1 MRLPPVAI
9 GLCVALLP
17 LSLGAQSPAKE
28 LSEAAP
34 AQRPDAV
41 AAAVAEPGSAG
52 FELKLRLDPELHDPG
67 PARGQPRPLF
77 GRGDQLDGREARDFT
92 LRGEAEL
99 RRGGTVIRADRL
111 TYYEADD
118 EVIAIGNVRIAR
130 EGQVFTGPQLQ
141 LKLDAGTGGFDS
153 PRFSLPLTGGRG
165 SASRIDFKGDGQVDM
180 SDAVYTSCR
189 PDDPDWYL
197 KADTLSLDEAS
208 DEGVGKSARLV
219 FMGVPILGSPV
230 FSFPLGEQRRSGV
243 LAPTLSLTSTTGGEI
258 RVPYYWDIAPNRDFT
273 FLPML
278 MARRGL
284 QLGGIARYLEPT
296 YYGETSFEYLNNDR
310 ETGTDRWQV
319 NSTHTLTNWNGWS
332 AGWLLRAVSDDNYFV
347 DFSRT
352 ILSSAE
358 RSLPRIAYAARSFG
372 EWSFQARALQ
382 YQNILDARA
391 APPYNRLPQLL
402 LSTVRRDQ
410 LGFDYGLLSD
420 ASWFSRDLPGS
431 PEGGRFIVNPWVSR
445 PFGGPGWFVVPRASF
460 NATYYR
466 LDFNPSGPNDINR
479 TLPTFSLDSGL
490 VMERSTPL
498 SRAGADPDPGAP
510 AVLRLHA
517 VQGPEPDPRLR
528 FGPERPELLD
538 AVHREHLLRRRPDR
552 QREPADARR
561 GVAPDRPGHGGGVAA
576 HGRGAAA
583 VLRAP
588 AGDAAGRSEPHGVA
602 LGRAAGRLRRRRR
615 RPLVRRRHDVLAEP
629 GRRAAPERGV
639 ALVALGRQ
647 AAQPCGALPGAGL
660 RADRPVVAVAGRAPM
675 ERSGAHQLLG
685 AAQAAQYHH
694 RSDPGGRSRAA
705 RGRCRFRVFCGLL
718 DHAVRGAA
726 VRDRAGPADDRV
738 LRAAGAVRPGA
749 DRPGSVG
756 YTPAQHSRVPDPQ
769 PAARAAL
776 EVLRIRMNRL
786 RDLPAPALLCA
797 VLAVLAVPAGAQ
809 LRVPLPGSPGGTG
822 GSGGFQVP
830 RGPESAPLAPGAT
843 APPAAAPGG
852 PVHVDR
858 VVAVVNSEAITD
870 VELQRRARAIAR
882 RLKSQ
887 GVDMPPASELEKQVL
902 ERMIQDRAQLQAARE
917 AGMRVDELSST
928 VRSAAWPT
936 RTSDRRAAAQ
946 PGSSS
951 TETPYAAF
959 REEIAQ
965 EIAVSRLRERDI
977 DAKVQ
982 VSEAEIDAFLA
993 EQAKG
998 GGGARSYDIAQIVV
1012 RVPDGRLARRRSSAS
1027 ACAARRSRRGS

>member
-197 KADTLSLDEAS
+197 KAGTLSLDEAS

-431 PEGGRFIVNPWVSR
+431 PEGGRFVVNPWVSR

-490 VMERSTPL
+490 VMERSTRFRERELIQTLEPRL
-498 SRAGADPDPGAP
+498 FYVYTPYKDQNQIPVFDSAQNDLNFSTLFTENIFSGGDRIANANQLTPGVVSRLIDPDTGAEWLRMGVAQRLYFEPQLVTLPGVPSRTASRSDVILAASGDVGGGHSFDAGMTFSLNP
-510 AVLRLHA
+510 ADVPRLNAAWRWWPSDVRLLNLAARYRALDYAQIDLSWRWPVARRWSALGRINYSVLRKQLNTTTGA
-517 VQGPEPDPRLR
+517 IQEVD
-528 FGPERPELLD
+528 PELLEGVAGFEYSAD
-538 AVHREHLLRRRPDR
+538 CWITRFVVQRFVTAQGQQTTGFFVQLELSGLARIGLDPLDILRRSIPGYRIPS
-552 QREPADARR
+552 QR
-561 GVAPDRPGHGGGVAA
+561 
-576 HGRGAAA
+576 
-583 VLRAP
+583 
-588 AGDAAGRSEPHGVA
+588 
-602 LGRAAGRLRRRRR
+602 
-615 RPLVRRRHDVLAEP
+615 
-629 GRRAAPERGV
+629 
-639 ALVALGRQ
+639 
-647 AAQPCGALPGAGL
+647 
-660 RADRPVVAVAGRAPM
+660 
-675 ERSGAHQLLG
+675 
-685 AAQAAQYHH
+685 
-694 RSDPGGRSRAA
+694 
-705 RGRCRFRVFCGLL
+705 
-718 DHAVRGAA
+718 
-726 VRDRAGPADDRV
+726 
-738 LRAAGAVRPGA
+738 
-749 DRPGSVG
+749 
-756 YTPAQHSRVPDPQ
+756 
-769 PAARAAL
+769 
-776 EVLRIRMNRL
+776 
-786 RDLPAPALLCA
+786 PAP
-797 VLAVLAVPAGAQ
+797 P
-809 LRVPLPGSPGGTG
+809 
-822 GSGGFQVP
+822 
-830 RGPESAPLAPGAT
+830 
-843 APPAAAPGG
+843 
-852 PVHVDR
+852 
-858 VVAVVNSEAITD
+858 
-870 VELQRRARAIAR
+870 
-882 RLKSQ
+882 
-887 GVDMPPASELEKQVL
+887 
-902 ERMIQDRAQLQAARE
+902 
-917 AGMRVDELSST
+917 
-928 VRSAAWPT
+928 
-936 RTSDRRAAAQ
+936 
-946 PGSSS
+946 
-951 TETPYAAF
+951 
-959 REEIAQ
+959 
-965 EIAVSRLRERDI
+965 SRFYGYE
-977 DAKVQ
+977 
-982 VSEAEIDAFLA
+982 
-993 EQAKG
+993 
-998 GGGARSYDIAQIVV
+998 
-1012 RVPDGRLARRRSSAS
+1012 
-1027 ACAARRSRRGS
+1027 